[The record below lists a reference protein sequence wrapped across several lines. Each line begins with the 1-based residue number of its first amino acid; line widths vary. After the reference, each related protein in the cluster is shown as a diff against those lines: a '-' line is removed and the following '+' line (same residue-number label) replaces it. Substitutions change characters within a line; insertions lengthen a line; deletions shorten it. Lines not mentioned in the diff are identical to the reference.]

1 MYFWQEAVNRR
12 DRLKNALAG
21 MSHEMFSM
29 KSLVMLRKQ
38 LLSFFLFLLEFRL
51 SVRLKEKSN
60 YI

>member
-12 DRLKNALAG
+12 DRLKNTLAG

>member
-38 LLSFFLFLLEFRL
+38 LLSFFLIFIG
-51 SVRLKEKSN
+51 V
-60 YI
+60 